1 MIGNID
7 FHVKGMSGKKTLAKY
22 KQQPKIRIIIKI
34 CHIFIKMSTKIVMNG
49 FLVKTISHCNP
60 STKAGKPLSVI
71 WVSNEEFLFVASK
84 IRCPELTDNETYCSD
99 QYSILHLIQAIT
111 THILWK

>member
-34 CHIFIKMSTKIVMNG
+34 CHIFIKMSTKN
-49 FLVKTISHCNP
+49 
-60 STKAGKPLSVI
+60 
-71 WVSNEEFLFVASK
+71 SNEWFFGQNNLS
-84 IRCPELTDNETYCSD
+84 L
-99 QYSILHLIQAIT
+99 
-111 THILWK
+111 